1 MMEVFPE
8 DPAMIPLGPVVD
20 GNFLPENPSV
30 LVEKQMFNPAN
41 IIVGYT
47 AQEGTIIPLMM
58 YPNATE
64 KPHINASDFEMLL
77 AMNRISS
84 ASKPLHKGALDLV
97 YFDNAMLASSDPD
110 YFDAFVNMIGDNM
123 FACPS
128 DAFLRSAFEA
138 NIGRVFAYY
147 FNHHPSKSIFTTP
160 WSGACHGDDLMFF
173 GAAFLPNGYD
183 LTDEE
188 VDMTMKMIKYWTNF
202 AKTG

>member
-8 DPAMIPLGPVVD
+8 DPSLIPFGPVVD
-20 GNFLPENPSV
+20 GNFLPENPST
-30 LVEKQMFNPAN
+30 LIEKQKFNPAN

-47 AQEGTIIPLMM
+47 AHEGMLTPVFL

-64 KPHINASDFEMLL
+64 KPHVNASDFEMLF
-77 AMNRISS
+77 AMNKISS
-84 ASKPLHKGALDLV
+84 ASKPLHRGALDLV
-97 YFDNAMLASSDPD
+97 YFDDAVLGSTDPE
-110 YFDAFVNMIGDNM
+110 YFDALVDMVGDSM

-128 DAFLRSAFEA
+128 DEFLHKAFEA

-147 FNHHPSKSIFTTP
+147 FNHHPSASIFHTP

-173 GAAFLPNGYD
+173 GAAFLPNGFD

>member
-8 DPAMIPLGPVVD
+8 DPALLPFGPVVD
-20 GNFLPENPSV
+20 GNFLPENPST
-30 LVEKQMFNPAN
+30 LIEKQMFNPAN

-47 AQEGTIIPLMM
+47 AQEGTATPVFL
-58 YPNATE
+58 YPNTTE
-64 KPHINASDFEMLL
+64 KPHVNASDFEMLF
-77 AMNRISS
+77 AMSKISP
-84 ASKPLHKGALDLV
+84 AGKPLHRGALELV
-97 YFDNAMLASSDPD
+97 YFDDAILASTDPE
-110 YFDAFVNMIGDNM
+110 YFDAFVDMAGDSM

-128 DAFLRSAFEA
+128 VAFLRSAFEA

-147 FNHHPSKSIFTTP
+147 FNHHPSTSLINAP
-160 WSGACHGDDLMFF
+160 WSGACHADDLMFF
-173 GAAFLPNGYD
+173 GAAFLPNGFD